1 LCSDL
6 QLRNWVKKI
15 PISDDAREM
24 ILRVLEEQEIRTLDV
39 LQSCVEDLT
48 SLDEIKKLKM
58 GVKTALK
65 KALSSLG
72 ARGGDDDD
80 DDALK
85 SKPPDSAD
93 VYKVVDMST
102 DSVGKI
108 LTTMEALRGNLNPNE
123 AMYGHFT
130 SEVALKGIHQ
140 KGFRVSQEGQ
150 GAGGFYLVSEESLK
164 VCPRT
169 SRIPLGK
176 T

>member
-1 LCSDL
+1 
-6 QLRNWVKKI
+6 
-15 PISDDAREM
+15 M

-48 SLDEIKKLKM
+48 SLDEIKQLKM

-72 ARGGDDDD
+72 AQGGDDDGD
-80 DDALK
+80 G
-85 SKPPDSAD
+85 
-93 VYKVVDMST
+93 YKVVDMSA

-108 LTTMEALRGNLNPNE
+108 LTTMQALRGNLNHNE

-164 VCPRT
+164 VCPHS
-169 SRIPLGK
+169 SRVPPDK
-176 T
+176 SCS